1 MAVGTAEAV
10 APGAIAV
17 RTRPPGRFDLLRRSL
32 RQRRFQIGLGVTA
45 LVVFIAIFG
54 PLFAPYSP
62 GAIVTT
68 PYHSP
73 TAAFPLGGDY
83 LGHDV
88 WSCVLNGGRTV
99 VLLSLAATGIG
110 VLLGVAIGLIAGYS
124 RSALDDVIMGCCD
137 VVLAFPQIVLVL
149 VFVSIL
155 GPKIWLIV
163 LIVGISHSP
172 RVARL
177 VRSTTLELIRREF
190 IENAELIGIPRRKIL
205 LQEILPNLTTPLLVE
220 FGLRLTWSVG
230 LIAGLSFLGYGIQP
244 PTADWGLM
252 INQNRPGLTINVW
265 AALAPMLCIFAFA
278 TGTNLMTEGVSR
290 AVARVE
296 GRRQKG

>member
-1 MAVGTAEAV
+1 MAVSADAIPAQ
-10 APGAIAV
+10 APLPV
-17 RTRPPGRFDLLRRSL
+17 TTRPPGRFDLLRRSL
-32 RQRRFQIGLGVTA
+32 RQRRMQIGLVVTG

-54 PLFAPYSP
+54 PAFAPYSP
-62 GAIVTT
+62 GDIVTT
-68 PYHSP
+68 PYSTP
-73 TAAFPLGGDY
+73 SAAFPLGGDY

-110 VLLGVAIGLIAGYS
+110 MVIGVVIGLIAGYS
-124 RSALDDVIMGCCD
+124 RSALDDVVMGGCD

-163 LIVGISHSP
+163 LIVGVSHSP
-172 RVARL
+172 RIARL
-177 VRSTTLELIRREF
+177 TRSTTLELIKREF

-265 AALAPMLCIFAFA
+265 AALAPMLCIFLFA

-296 GRRQKG
+296 GGRQKG